1 MPLRFTPALASAAWL
16 AATTAMAQVPPSS
29 PAQSATTSSAQAQA
43 APTSVSPLI
52 VQAPASRAV
61 LEQQAHGFVQS
72 HAAPTLKLGQFARWY
87 DPACVMVTGL
97 IAEQAAQFRTRVEN
111 VAKAVGERVAPSGCR
126 PNIEIVFTTAP
137 QPYIDA
143 VAARSAEILGYGG
156 VKTITRPIQAWYDTT
171 TLGQPAPARGSELRT
186 FEPPPRATPDFA
198 SSLTAR
204 ANSAKIAERAVE
216 NRGHLAPMRC
226 VDTRSPTCPHSGFLN
241 VLEIVDAGHMGDVS
255 VDVTADYIAML
266 ALSQPLSLDGC
277 AALPSVI
284 DLYAGGC
291 SSRAPPSGLTP
302 ADMAYL
308 TSLYAADLT
317 VEKSSEQSD
326 IAGRMVKIL
335 ATAKEPAR

>member
-1 MPLRFTPALASAAWL
+1 MPLRFAPALALAAWL
-16 AATTAMAQVPPSS
+16 TATTAMAQTSPSS
-29 PAQSATTSSAQAQA
+29 PAQPAMTTPAQAQA
-43 APTSVSPLI
+43 APTPVSPLI
-52 VQAPASRAV
+52 VQAPANRAV
-61 LEQQAHGFVQS
+61 LEQQSRGFVES
-72 HAAPTLKLGQFARWY
+72 HAAPTVKLSQFARWY
-87 DPACVMVTGL
+87 DPACVLVTGL
-97 IAEQAAQFRTRVEN
+97 VAEQAAQFRTRVED

-156 VKTITRPIQAWYDTT
+156 VKTVTRPIQAWYDTT

-186 FEPPPRATPDFA
+186 FIPPPGA
-198 SSLTAR
+198 SLTGL
-204 ANSAKIAERAVE
+204 ANSMKVTERAGE
-216 NRGHLAPMRC
+216 NRGHLAAMRC

-241 VLEIVDAGHMGDVS
+241 VLVIVDPGHMGDVS
-255 VDVTADYIAML
+255 VGVTSDYIAML

-277 AALPSVI
+277 VALPSVI

-291 SSRAPPSGLTP
+291 SGRAPPSGLTP